1 MNRKVGIRPMRMS
14 LHFLLFALV
23 LTGCQK
29 ATETKSDPTPVWFL
43 ENYDATRGFTFTKNM
58 MVEYV
63 ATCLEPSKV
72 VFTQDPAAHKIGTSS
87 VADCTDLLEHAR
99 PFEAL
104 PVTVTRDNLLVAMS
118 GHEYHFKIIAVRPT
132 PEPKPE
138 NGGTAGD
145 E

>member
-1 MNRKVGIRPMRMS
+1 MRPLRYLNGRTPS
-14 LHFLLFALV
+14 PVPAEA
-23 LTGCQK
+23 GQ
-29 ATETKSDPTPVWFL
+29 SDPAPIWFL

-72 VFTQDPAAHKIGTSS
+72 VFTQDPATHKIGTSS
-87 VADCTDLLEHAR
+87 VSDCTELLQHAG

-104 PVTVTRDNLLVAMS
+104 PVTITRDNLLVALS

-132 PEPKPE
+132 PEAKAE